1 MGPSDGSR
9 ALSTPSA
16 AGAGATAE
24 AILAR
29 LRTVMLDVLRPLVH
43 AGEPVALL
51 DYPNHSN
58 VGDSAIWLGERA
70 WLARLGVER
79 LVYTNEASLYCR
91 RTLARAVGR
100 GTILL
105 HGGGNFGDVWPYHQ
119 LFREKVVRDF
129 PDNPIVVLAQSVHFR
144 DEAQLDRAAAVFNAH
159 RRLTLLVRDQESADR
174 LRGRLDA
181 PVHLCPDP
189 ALFLDLRDR
198 RAPPVQDVLLLAR
211 TDHESAGQLREALG
225 TLEPVD
231 WLAEPM
237 TLALRFADG
246 LKWLTAQAPCRLD
259 LLRRTLAGLYDG
271 MAATRVARG
280 CALLSRGR
288 VVVTDRLHAH
298 IICVL
303 MGVPHVLLDNAY
315 GKLTRFHRLWTH
327 DVPYAR
333 FAASAAEVRKEVRAL
348 LEA

>member
-1 MGPSDGSR
+1 MGASHRPR
-9 ALSTPSA
+9 ALSAGP
-16 AGAGATAE
+16 AGAARPAADAVLG
-24 AILAR
+24 R
-29 LRTVMLDVLRPLVH
+29 LRTVMLEVLRPLVH

-70 WLARLGVER
+70 WLAQLGVER

-91 RTLARAVGR
+91 RTLARAIGR

-144 DEAQLDRAAAVFNAH
+144 DETQLDRAASVFNAH
-159 RRLTLLVRDQESADR
+159 PRLTLLVRDQESADR
-174 LRGRLDA
+174 LRGRFEA

-189 ALFLDLRDR
+189 ALFLDLRER
-198 RAPPVQDVLLLAR
+198 RAAPVQDVLLLAR
-211 TDHESAGQLREALG
+211 TDHESAGQLRQALG
-225 TLEPVD
+225 ALEPVD
-231 WLAEPM
+231 WLTEPM
-237 TLALRFADG
+237 TLPLRFADA

-259 LLRRTLAGLYDG
+259 PLRRTLAGLYDG

-333 FAASAAEVRKEVRAL
+333 FAGSATDVSKEIRAL
-348 LEA
+348 LQA